1 MGERLFNG
9 AGKRIVSSLL
19 ILVFCWLPAG
29 CSKDEKKVEEVANK
43 DASVAKAVDSSTTL
57 AAPLSPYDM
66 LKSLPKPPNNLLAEP
81 GTTLKALKARKG
93 VRPSSY
99 SSRWLVA
106 MNPSPEFKMIH
117 FQLNKEQTHVETI
130 VATLHPAYAVKERRD
145 ALIEVASKKLGKGKA
160 LEKKK
165 EKVGRIWSLIDYAV
179 QIRTDQTD
187 KSVELVFS
195 RRGRF
200 DPTAPSTP

>member
-9 AGKRIVSSLL
+9 PSKRIVSSLL
-19 ILVFCWLPAG
+19 ILVFCGLPIG
-29 CSKDEKKVEEVANK
+29 CSKDEKKVEEVTKK
-43 DASVAKAVDSSTTL
+43 DAGIGKLPDSGAAI

-66 LKSLPKPPNNLLAEP
+66 LKSLPKPPKNLLAEP
-81 GTTLKALKARKG
+81 GTTAKALKAKKG

-130 VATLHPAYAVKERRD
+130 VATLHPAYSVKERKD
-145 ALIEVASKKLGKGKA
+145 ALIEVATKKLGKGKA
-160 LEKKK
+160 LADKKK
-165 EKVGRIWSLIDYAV
+165 KIGRTWSLIDYAV
-179 QIRTDQTD
+179 QIRTDKTD
-187 KSVELVFS
+187 KSLELVFS

-200 DPTAPSTP
+200 DPTAPTTP